1 MIYPRLALVST
12 TLATAALVAA
22 CTGAAPTTAPATP
35 LPPTEAAQPTV
46 APPTA
51 ADPAATATPAA
62 EAATPTVEAAA
73 ALTGVQTY
81 SFDPTQSEASYSVEE
96 YFLQESNRLGTAVGV
111 SSEISGDLQ
120 IDFDDPAASPLGTVT
135 VDISVLKSDSDMR
148 DNAIRRQ
155 WLQSAT
161 YPLATF
167 TATAIEGL
175 NGAPIDGQEVTF
187 KLTGDMTV
195 HDTTIPVTWD
205 VTAKLDGE
213 SLVGTATTRVL
224 MKDFGFDAPSNPF
237 ISVTDGVT
245 LTLKFVLLPAS

>member
-1 MIYPRLALVST
+1 MIYPRLKLVST

-35 LPPTEAAQPTV
+35 LPPTEAQPTAV
-46 APPTA
+46 QPTA
-51 ADPAATATPAA
+51 ADPAATATTAA
-62 EAATPTVEAAA
+62 EAATPTVEAVV

-120 IDFDDPAASPLGTVT
+120 IDFDDPASSPLGTVT

-167 TATAIEGL
+167 TITAIEGL
-175 NGAPIDGQEVTF
+175 SGAPTDGQEVSF
-187 KLTGDMTV
+187 KLSGDMTV
-195 HDTTIPVTWD
+195 HETTVPVTWD

-213 SLVGTATTRVL
+213 SL
-224 MKDFGFDAPSNPF
+224 
-237 ISVTDGVT
+237 I
-245 LTLKFVLLPAS
+245 